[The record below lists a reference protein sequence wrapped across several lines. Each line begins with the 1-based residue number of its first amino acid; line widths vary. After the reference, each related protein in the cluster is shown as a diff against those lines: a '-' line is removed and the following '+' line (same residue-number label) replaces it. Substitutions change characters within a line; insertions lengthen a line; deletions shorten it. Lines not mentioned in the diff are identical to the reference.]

1 MLQTDSLS
9 QSIVADTAHTG
20 SSMARQAKQP
30 TPAQVLKWLPKDAT
44 PAQQDS
50 AIQAHIKPSKISWSQ
65 MPDTLHL
72 PGHPVGKSFR
82 NVSLPQ
88 YYKESFFSKDSMFHP
103 ELDGGRVGVVGDPVP
118 YTVSG
123 DDLITGVL
131 LGCFILAMLAFSK
144 SKRFLEKQVKTFF
157 YQPRGRT
164 TEVTETG
171 EEIRFQF
178 FFVFQTC
185 LLLALL
191 FFFYSRTYVTDI
203 FVLEYYQ
210 IMGIYTAALVLYFMA
225 KTLVYTFTNWVF
237 FDRKKNGQWMKVRL
251 FLVSMEGVALFP
263 IVMLLSYF
271 DVSMKSAVIYAIIV
285 IVLIKL
291 LTLYKSYA
299 IFFRQTGSFVQIILY
314 FCALEIIPML
324 ALWGVFGLANNHFK
338 VNF

>member
-20 SSMARQAKQP
+20 SSMARQPKQL

-82 NVSLPQ
+82 DVSLPQ

-131 LGCFILAMLAFSK
+131 LGCFILAMLACCS
-144 SKRFLEKQVKTFF
+144 SSSR
-157 YQPRGRT
+157 PMSR
-164 TEVTETG
+164 
-171 EEIRFQF
+171 
-178 FFVFQTC
+178 
-185 LLLALL
+185 LL
-191 FFFYSRTYVTDI
+191 
-203 FVLEYYQ
+203 
-210 IMGIYTAALVLYFMA
+210 MA
-225 KTLVYTFTNWVF
+225 
-237 FDRKKNGQWMKVRL
+237 M
-251 FLVSMEGVALFP
+251 VS
-263 IVMLLSYF
+263 S
-271 DVSMKSAVIYAIIV
+271 
-285 IVLIKL
+285 
-291 LTLYKSYA
+291 
-299 IFFRQTGSFVQIILY
+299 
-314 FCALEIIPML
+314 
-324 ALWGVFGLANNHFK
+324 
-338 VNF
+338 

>member
-1 MLQTDSLS
+1 MQADTLS
-9 QSIVADTAHTG
+9 QSVAAETPRAA
-20 SSMARQAKQP
+20 SSASQRTKQP
-30 TPAQVLKWLPKDAT
+30 TPAQVLKWLPKNAT

-50 AIQAHIKPSKISWSQ
+50 AIQAHVKPRRVCWSQ

-72 PGHPVGKSFR
+72 PGQPVGKSFR
-82 NVSLPQ
+82 NVTLPQ
-88 YYKESFFSKDSMFHP
+88 YYRESFFSNDSLFHP
-103 ELDGGRVGVVGDPVP
+103 ELNGGRVGVAGDPVP

-123 DDLITGVL
+123 DNLITGVL
-131 LGCFILAMLAFSK
+131 LGCFILAMLAFSR

-164 TEVTETG
+164 TEITETG
-171 EEIRFQF
+171 EEIRFQL
-178 FFVFQTC
+178 FFVFQSC
-185 LLLALL
+185 LLSALL

-210 IMGIYTAALVLYFMA
+210 IIGIYTAAIVLYFMA
-225 KTLVYTFTNWVF
+225 KTLAYAFVNWVF
-237 FDRKKNGQWMKVRL
+237 FDREKNEQWMRARL
-251 FLVSMEGVALFP
+251 FLVSVEGVALFP

-271 DVSMKSAVIYAIIV
+271 DVSMKSAVIYAAVV

-291 LTLYKSYA
+291 LTLYKAYA
-299 IFFRQTGSFVQIILY
+299 IFFRQAGAFLQIILY

-338 VNF
+338 INF

>member
-1 MLQTDSLS
+1 
-9 QSIVADTAHTG
+9 
-20 SSMARQAKQP
+20 
-30 TPAQVLKWLPKDAT
+30 
-44 PAQQDS
+44 
-50 AIQAHIKPSKISWSQ
+50 
-65 MPDTLHL
+65 
-72 PGHPVGKSFR
+72 
-82 NVSLPQ
+82 
-88 YYKESFFSKDSMFHP
+88 
-103 ELDGGRVGVVGDPVP
+103 
-118 YTVSG
+118 
-123 DDLITGVL
+123 
-131 LGCFILAMLAFSK
+131 
-144 SKRFLEKQVKTFF
+144 
-157 YQPRGRT
+157 
-164 TEVTETG
+164 
-171 EEIRFQF
+171 
-178 FFVFQTC
+178 
-185 LLLALL
+185 
-191 FFFYSRTYVTDI
+191 
-203 FVLEYYQ
+203 
-210 IMGIYTAALVLYFMA
+210 MGIYTAALVLYFMA